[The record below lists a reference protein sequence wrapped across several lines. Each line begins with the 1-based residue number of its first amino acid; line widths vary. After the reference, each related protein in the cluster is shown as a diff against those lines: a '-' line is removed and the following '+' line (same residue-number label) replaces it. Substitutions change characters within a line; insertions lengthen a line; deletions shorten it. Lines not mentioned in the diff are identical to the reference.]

1 MPPHPPPAASSQ
13 FSSVPGAQ
21 PPASSLRPFLLL
33 LICVVALSLL
43 EFRAV
48 DLIQSRNLPA
58 EVDAAAGLLSG
69 HPYWKAYQNRLLGP
83 EVVGWTIHLT
93 GLPPASVYR
102 GFCFGCLCAA
112 NAVGASLFRRSRT
125 DRGAPLGVM
134 WSPTPGCSW
143 RCKTPSGST
152 SGTTWTSTTT
162 LLFAW
167 AVVMGGWRPWQFA
180 LLFLVELANRE
191 SAQFIALW
199 LVLDSLL
206 PGADSVGWGGRWV
219 ELPLLGVA
227 VGLGAAGTVWTHFV
241 RSALCLGETGVVP
254 RKEIT
259 EFADGQFFMG
269 RVTLDLLHDPW
280 NAAAAVLAVLLAALG
295 FLLWR
300 TRRSLGRRAWK
311 VAALLA
317 VIVAANGCLSFIYEL
332 RVWFVLL
339 PFAVCLA
346 YRWRMDEASCGYQ
359 TRRAEKRCLAPQTP
373 GRVSAP

>member
-1 MPPHPPPAASSQ
+1 M
-13 FSSVPGAQ
+13 Q
-21 PPASSLRPFLLL
+21 PPASSLRPVLLL
-33 LICVVALSLL
+33 LLCMAALSLL

-48 DLIQSRNLPA
+48 DLIQGRNLPA
-58 EVDAAAGLLSG
+58 EVDAATGLLSG

-83 EVVGWTIHLT
+83 ELVGWTTRLT

-112 NAVGASLFRRSRT
+112 NAVGASLFRRSP
-125 DRGAPLGVM
+125 G
-134 WSPTPGCSW
+134 SP
-143 RCKTPSGST
+143 
-152 SGTTWTSTTT
+152 GTAWGYVVAYAGLFVALQDPEWLYLWDYVDLTTT

-199 LVLDSLL
+199 LVLDSLM

-219 ELPLLGVA
+219 DLPLLGVG
-227 VGLGAAGTVWTHFV
+227 VGLGAAGTAWTHFV
-241 RSALCLGETGVVP
+241 RNALCIGETGVVP

-280 NAAAAVLAVLLAALG
+280 NLAAAVLAVLLAALG

-300 TRRSLGRRAWK
+300 TRRSLGRQAWK

-317 VIVAANGCLSFIYEL
+317 VTVAANGCLSFIYEL

-346 YRWRMDEASCGYQ
+346 YRWRMDEASLRSTNAASG
-359 TRRAEKRCLAPQTP
+359 KGVP
-373 GRVSAP
+373 SAANAR